1 MAPVCCVCGQ
11 LFFPTVLL
19 YMVVSFIQ
27 GGAGTGGSGML
38 NNLRSYLWIP
48 IAQNAYRCLH
58 ACTLWRPPPAAPPW
72 LYCPPVHRDMMAAG

>member
-1 MAPVCCVCGQ
+1 MRDAFWGKAECSSPRWPLCAQ
-11 LFFPTVLL
+11 LFFPTVIA

-48 IAQNAYRCLH
+48 IAQNAYRL
-58 ACTLWRPPPAAPPW
+58 PARASQQSQQ
-72 LYCPPVHRDMMAAG
+72 

>member
-1 MAPVCCVCGQ
+1 MIA
-11 LFFPTVLL
+11 

-48 IAQNAYRCLH
+48 IAQNAYRL
-58 ACTLWRPPPAAPPW
+58 PARASQQSQQ
-72 LYCPPVHRDMMAAG
+72 